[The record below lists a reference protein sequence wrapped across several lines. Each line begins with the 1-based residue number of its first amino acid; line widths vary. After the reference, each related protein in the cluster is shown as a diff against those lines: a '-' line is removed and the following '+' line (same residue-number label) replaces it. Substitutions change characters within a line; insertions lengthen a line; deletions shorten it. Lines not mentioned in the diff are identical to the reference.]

1 MFSLRGLSHGYPGAT
16 RLTFPDFEAIGPA
29 PVVLRG
35 PSGSGKSTL
44 IALAAGLL
52 DVQRGS
58 LCVAGVELAGMAR
71 AARDAWRAAT
81 LGVMPQR
88 LHLSDSLTVR
98 DNLALAYVSAGLP
111 VDTARIAELLT
122 TLDIVAMAARKPHA
136 LSVGQLQRVALARA
150 LLRRP
155 AVLLIDEP
163 TASLDDQAAMAVV
176 GMLLDEARRANTVL
190 LVATHDRRVLDALP
204 TASVLALQP
213 VTSEIA

>member
-1 MFSLRGLSHGYPGAT
+1 MLSLRGLSHGYPGAT
-16 RLTFPDFEAIGPA
+16 RLSFPDFEATGRA

-35 PSGSGKSTL
+35 LSGSGKSTL

-58 LCVAGVELAGMAR
+58 LRVAGVELAGMPS

-81 LGVMPQR
+81 LGVVPQR
-88 LHLSDSLTVR
+88 LHVSGSLTVR

-111 VDTARIAELLT
+111 VDTARIGELLT
-122 TLDIVAMAARKPHA
+122 TLGIATAAARKPHA

-155 AVLLIDEP
+155 AVLLVDEP
-163 TASLDDQAAMAVV
+163 TTSLDDQAAMAVV
-176 GMLLDEARRANTVL
+176 ALLLDEARRANTML
-190 LVATHDRRVLDALP
+190 LLATHDRRVLDALP
-204 TASVLALQP
+204 AASVLALQP
-213 VTSEIA
+213 VTSDIA